1 MEEARSLS
9 GEVVVEEEEEEEA
22 SVEGMHPSSP
32 ATMSVFLFVGITDF
46 V

>member
-9 GEVVVEEEEEEEA
+9 GEVAEEEEEA

-32 ATMSVFLFVGITDF
+32 ATTSVFLFVGITDF